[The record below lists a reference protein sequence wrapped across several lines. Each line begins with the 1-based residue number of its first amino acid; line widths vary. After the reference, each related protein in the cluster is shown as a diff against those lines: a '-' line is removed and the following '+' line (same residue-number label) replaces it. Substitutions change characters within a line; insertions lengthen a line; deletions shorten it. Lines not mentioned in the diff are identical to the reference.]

1 MSNRLGH
8 QFKIIIPL
16 SSITIPTTLIE
27 AKKMKSIKTQVIK
40 KNKMNILKV
49 SLKTIIKFH
58 PRMRSLVKLP
68 NKESLCQNRV
78 DKVILTAGLTNQ
90 VSNPKSMSRLQLRN
104 SINCHL
110 NQSILTIQIRNEYN
124 QEKKLLRIQSLTI
137 LSCLLVLTKLS
148 KKKQLQLLQNQVR
161 GTVVNPKLSEV
172 AINLGK

>member
-1 MSNRLGH
+1 
-8 QFKIIIPL
+8 
-16 SSITIPTTLIE
+16 
-27 AKKMKSIKTQVIK
+27 MKSIKTQVIK

-90 VSNPKSMSRLQLRN
+90 VSNPKSMSRLRLRN

-124 QEKKLLRIQSLTI
+124 
-137 LSCLLVLTKLS
+137 
-148 KKKQLQLLQNQVR
+148 
-161 GTVVNPKLSEV
+161 
-172 AINLGK
+172 